1 MLAKRRDLS
10 WVIEMGTK
18 SVFETACLLTV
29 HMMVHVSDALMGC
42 VSSRSILVH
51 PSAGGSDTLT
61 GSVSQAIATAAKL
74 VLEKARLLSAHMSGC
89 TSARQ

>member
-10 WVIEMGTK
+10 WVIEMETK

-42 VSSRSILVH
+42 VSS
-51 PSAGGSDTLT
+51 AGGSDTLT
-61 GSVSQAIATAAKL
+61 GSVS
-74 VLEKARLLSAHMSGC
+74 VLEKARLLSAHLSGC

>member
-1 MLAKRRDLS
+1 MAKRRDLS
-10 WVIEMGTK
+10 WVIEMETK

-42 VSSRSILVH
+42 VSS
-51 PSAGGSDTLT
+51 AGGLDTLT
-61 GSVSQAIATAAKL
+61 GSVS
-74 VLEKARLLSAHMSGC
+74 VLEKARLLSAHLSGC

>member
-10 WVIEMGTK
+10 WVIEMETK

-42 VSSRSILVH
+42 VS
-51 PSAGGSDTLT
+51 SAGGSDTLT

>member
-10 WVIEMGTK
+10 WVIEMETK

-42 VSSRSILVH
+42 VSS
-51 PSAGGSDTLT
+51 AGGSDTLT
-61 GSVSQAIATAAKL
+61 GSVS

>member
-1 MLAKRRDLS
+1 M
-10 WVIEMGTK
+10 IEMETK

-42 VSSRSILVH
+42 VSS
-51 PSAGGSDTLT
+51 AGGSDTLT
-61 GSVSQAIATAAKL
+61 GSVS
-74 VLEKARLLSAHMSGC
+74 VLEKARLLWAHLSGC